1 MNLRTL
7 SKTLLPIALVTF
19 SSSFTL
25 GQQTTTAPAPVSPDS
40 APATAHAPLPPRL
53 MMQGRSS
60 MDPMMHDHGTRTGLL
75 GFGMERKWWHD
86 AALAQQLNLTA
97 DQIKRMDTVFEQSRL
112 QLIDLRANVEKQE
125 IVLEPLLSANPLD
138 MGKARAQI
146 EKVARARA
154 DLEVAS
160 AGMLLGIR
168 AVLTPDQWTTLN
180 QRHEHR
186 EFHRQE
192 GSGGHMRPNGGTGN
206 RRDGQ
211 PGPPGPPPG
220 L

>member
-1 MNLRTL
+1 MNPRKL
-7 SKTLLPIALVTF
+7 SKTSFLVALLAL
-19 SSSFTL
+19 SSSFTF
-25 GQQTTTAPAPVSPDS
+25 GQQTTGAPPPASPYS
-40 APATAHAPLPPRL
+40 TPATARAPMPPHL
-53 MMQGRSS
+53 MMQGHSS
-60 MDPMMHDHGTRTGLL
+60 MGPMMHGRDARTGLL

-138 MGKARAQI
+138 MGRARAQI

-168 AVLTPDQWTTLN
+168 AVLTPDQWTLLN

-192 GSGGHMRPNGGTGN
+192 GPGGQMRQNGGSGSH
-206 RRDGQ
+206 RDAQ

-220 L
+220 I